1 MKATKTLALVAI
13 VASLLGEALS
23 AQPPGDFAQVLA
35 ATQRYR
41 LAWLSN
47 NPDEIM
53 STLTDEPLL
62 IPSGHEEISGAANV
76 RAFWWP
82 VDGPRTRVIAML
94 LLVDKAEVGG
104 DIAYT
109 RGRGDLTYAVEP
121 SPGHE
126 GTPTTNRSTFI
137 NILRR
142 QADGRWL
149 IAERMWS
156 DLPH

>member
-1 MKATKTLALVAI
+1 MKTLALVAI

-23 AQPPGDFAQVLA
+23 AQPSGDFVQVLA
-35 ATQRYR
+35 ATQHYR

-53 STLTDEPLL
+53 STLTAEPLL
-62 IPSGHEEISGAANV
+62 IPSGHKEISGAAAV

-82 VDGPRTRVIAML
+82 VNGPRTRVIAML
-94 LLVDKAEVGG
+94 LLVDKAKVGG

-109 RGRGDLTYAVEP
+109 RGRGELTYTVE
-121 SPGHE
+121 SLPGHSGSE
-126 GTPTTNRSTFI
+126 TTIRSTFI

-156 DLPH
+156 DWPQ